1 MSSTTDTNHHD
12 AASPRTDARTPV
24 LEARKLS
31 KSYGHVRAMV
41 DADFELMPGEI
52 LAVIGDNGAG
62 KSTLIKALSGAVVP
76 DSGEVLLDGKPV
88 TFRSPIEARSL
99 GIETVYQDLAVAPA
113 LDIASNLF
121 LGREIRRS
129 GPIGKLLRVVDA
141 RAMRTEAQ
149 SQLDALGVRIPDVRQ
164 PVESLSGGQRQSVAV
179 ARAAAFG
186 TKLVI
191 MDEPTA
197 ALGVR
202 ESGMVLD
209 LIRRI
214 SGRGLPVVLIS
225 HNMPHVFDIADRI
238 HIHRLG
244 SRVAVV
250 SPRTHTMADAVA
262 IMTGAARPDEVGGR
276 SHYDERASQRRRA
289 QDGDG
294 ETPS

>member
-1 MSSTTDTNHHD
+1 MS
-12 AASPRTDARTPV
+12 AEPV
-24 LEARKLS
+24 LVARGLS
-31 KSYGHVRAMV
+31 KSYGHVRAMQ
-41 DADFELMPGEI
+41 DADFELYEGEV
-52 LAVIGDNGAG
+52 LAVVGDNGAG

-76 DSGEVLLDGKPV
+76 DAGEIRMNGETVS
-88 TFRSPIEARSL
+88 FRSPLEARAR

-129 GPIGKLLRVVDA
+129 GIGGRLFRMLDA
-141 RAMRTEAQ
+141 GAMRTEARR
-149 SQLDALGVRIPDVRQ
+149 QLDALGVRIPDVRQ
-164 PVESLSGGQRQSVAV
+164 PVETLSGGQRQSVAV

-186 TKLVI
+186 TRLVI

-214 SGRGLPVVLIS
+214 RDRGLPVVLIS
-225 HNMPHVFDIADRI
+225 HNMPQVFEIADRI

-244 SRVAVV
+244 RREAVV
-250 SPRTHTMADAVA
+250 DPRESTMADVVA
-262 IMTGAARPDEVGGR
+262 IMTGAR
-276 SHYDERASQRRRA
+276 SVEA
-289 QDGDG
+289 GDAG
-294 ETPS
+294 